1 MDFLKLR
8 FQEIYKISV
17 FTFYII
23 YNKQYK
29 YTFIFIFIMV
39 KIVFWD
45 NCLCERGTTVS
56 LFNYAYYNK
65 TLLGNESVIMY
76 NTTRIENDAEVIA
89 KFQKNFQVIGVPDF
103 SMVDNILSN
112 INCDIFYIT
121 KAGGYEGQVS
131 RVCKTVVH
139 CVFNYSQPHGNVYA
153 GISNWIN
160 GGNGINGDRVFPVVP
175 YMVDLPAD
183 TDKNMRKELNI
194 PEDAVVYGRHG
205 GYGQF
210 DIPYVHNIVYNVAK
224 EYPNIYFLF
233 LNTQKFCPDLPN
245 IIHLGRIIDI
255 EKKIEFINTCDAMLW
270 ARTGGESFGLSIGE
284 FSIKNKPIFVTHSG
298 EGFGVNKGD
307 IAHVYLLGDK
317 GLWYNET
324 NLKDMLINFDKKE
337 MAKKD
342 WNAYKDYTPEK
353 VMQIF
358 KKEFI
363 DN

>member
-1 MDFLKLR
+1 
-8 FQEIYKISV
+8 
-17 FTFYII
+17 
-23 YNKQYK
+23 
-29 YTFIFIFIMV
+29 
-39 KIVFWD
+39 
-45 NCLCERGTTVS
+45 
-56 LFNYAYYNK
+56 
-65 TLLGNESVIMY
+65 MY